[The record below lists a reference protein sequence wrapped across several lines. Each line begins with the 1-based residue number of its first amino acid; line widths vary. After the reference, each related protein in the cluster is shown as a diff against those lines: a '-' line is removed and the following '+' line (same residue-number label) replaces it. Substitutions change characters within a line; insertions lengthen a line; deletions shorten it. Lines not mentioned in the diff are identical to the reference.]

1 MNRIQINNELTQLR
15 EEREKAQREVDNIQA
30 CMNELMRKRNELDME
45 QEERSGQMLFDQ
57 MFGG

>member
-1 MNRIQINNELTQLR
+1 MNRIQLNKELTQLR

>member
-1 MNRIQINNELTQLR
+1 MNRIQLNKELTQLR
-15 EEREKAQREVDNIQA
+15 EEREKAQREVDNIQG
-30 CMNELMRKRNELDME
+30 CMNELMRKRNELNME

>member
-1 MNRIQINNELTQLR
+1 MNRIQINKELTQLR

-30 CMNELMRKRNELDME
+30 CMNELMKKRNELDME
-45 QEERSGQMLFDQ
+45 QEERTVQMIFDQ

>member
-30 CMNELMRKRNELDME
+30 CMNELMKKRNELDME